1 MDTYIIPTEVTVSLA
16 FADVEIIRF
25 YKLNTYSLFYVNYV
39 NKVIKNKCMK
49 FTFTNNQINMNQKIT
64 MRFFPISCT

>member
-25 YKLNTYSLFYVNYV
+25 YKLNTYSLFYVNY
-39 NKVIKNKCMK
+39 KSIKLL
-49 FTFTNNQINMNQKIT
+49 KIDV
-64 MRFFPISCT
+64 